1 MQTANV
7 IVAIIAAYLFCFGVM
22 ALLVDARRIQ
32 VGGLHAMGMGT
43 ILLGLSYVIQ
53 LAFDAP
59 GLRLAD
65 VVNHTLSTMGP
76 IMLLVGVR
84 RFLGMP
90 VPSTRLL
97 WGMAAA
103 YTLAQ
108 VLVSL
113 AVGDFHRYTLLSA
126 CAVAIFVYLSLT
138 SWQASTGIARDLRLA
153 LRTLGTI
160 SLGFAFLHG
169 MKAVFVLRDGAAALD
184 LGRWH
189 QIVFYAYM
197 AAMAVVVVPLV
208 MWMVFKRL
216 TAALE
221 QAAVRDPLTGALNR
235 RGMQQRLEEHLAGR
249 NGPGACL
256 LLLDVDHFK
265 AINDAHGHQV
275 GDQVLVRLA
284 QELSA
289 GVRKGD
295 FVAQRRRGVHRRL
308 PGRRRRGGDAPC
320 PAPAH
325 TACRHR
331 APAAGRTAA
340 AALHGQHRGVAAVPP
355 HRPTGPG
362 HAPGRLRPVR
372 EQAQRPQPQ
381 PPGSAAGFGPGLNAH
396 RGALRLG

>member
-84 RFLGMP
+84 GFLGMP
-90 VPSTRLL
+90 VPSRRLL

-108 VLVSL
+108 VAVSL
-113 AVGDFHRYTLLSA
+113 AAGDFHRYTLLSV
-126 CAVAIFVYLSLT
+126 CAVAIFGYLSLT
-138 SWQASTGIARDLRLA
+138 SWQASVGIARDLRLE

-189 QIVFYAYM
+189 QLVFYAYM

-216 TAALE
+216 TSALE
-221 QAAVRDPLTGALNR
+221 AAAVRDPLTGALNR
-235 RGMQQRLEEHLAGR
+235 RGMKQRLEEHLAGR
-249 NGPGACL
+249 HTHGAHL

-275 GDQVLVRLA
+275 GDEVLVRLA
-284 QELSA
+284 QVLA
-289 GVRKGD
+289 TGIRKGD
-295 FVAQRRRGVHRRL
+295 FVARTGGEEFIVGCLDADADAAIRLAERLRTSVAATAHPL
-308 PGRRRRGGDAPC
+308 PGGGPGLHCTVSIGVSRRFRHADQLDEAMRGADAALYESKHAGRNRSAVAAQ
-320 PAPAH
+320 PAPA
-325 TACRHR
+325 
-331 APAAGRTAA
+331 
-340 AALHGQHRGVAAVPP
+340 
-355 HRPTGPG
+355 
-362 HAPGRLRPVR
+362 
-372 EQAQRPQPQ
+372 
-381 PPGSAAGFGPGLNAH
+381 
-396 RGALRLG
+396 

>member
-32 VGGLHAMGMGT
+32 VNGLHDMGTGT
-43 ILLGLSYVIQ
+43 ILLGLSYVLQ

-76 IMLLVGVR
+76 IMLLVGLR
-84 RFLGMP
+84 RFLEMP
-90 VPSTRLL
+90 TPSNRLL
-97 WGMAAA
+97 WSMALA
-103 YTLAQ
+103 YTAAQ
-108 VLVSL
+108 VAVSL
-113 AVGDFHRYTLLSA
+113 ATGDFHRYTLLSI
-126 CAVAIFVYLSLT
+126 CAIAIFGYLAWT
-138 SWQASTGIARDLRLA
+138 TWQASMSNARDLRLA
-153 LRTLGTI
+153 LRFLGTI

-169 MKAVFVLRDGAAALD
+169 MKAAFVLRDGAAALD

-221 QAAVRDPLTGALNR
+221 HAALRDPLTGTLNR

-249 NGPGACL
+249 NTQGACL

-265 AINDAHGHQV
+265 DVNDAYGHQA
-275 GDQVLVRLA
+275 GDEVLARLA
-284 QELSA
+284 QVLTA

-295 FVAQRRRGVHRRL
+295 FVARTGGEEFIVGCLDADANAAIHLAERLRTNVAESSYPL
-308 PGRRRRGGDAPC
+308 PGG
-320 PAPAH
+320 
-325 TACRHR
+325 
-331 APAAGRTAA
+331 
-340 AALHGQHRGVAAVPP
+340 
-355 HRPTGPG
+355 
-362 HAPGRLRPVR
+362 
-372 EQAQRPQPQ
+372 
-381 PPGSAAGFGPGLNAH
+381 GPGLHCTVSIGVSRRFRHIEQLDEAM
-396 RGALRLG
+396 READAALYESKHAGRNRSLLAARPASA